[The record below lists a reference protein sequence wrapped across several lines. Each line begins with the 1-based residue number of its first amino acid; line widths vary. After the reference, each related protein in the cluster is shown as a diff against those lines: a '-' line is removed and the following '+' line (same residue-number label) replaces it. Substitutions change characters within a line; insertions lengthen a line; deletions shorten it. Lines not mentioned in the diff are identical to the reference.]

1 MCGLIQLI
9 VDILLFC
16 IPSEYSV
23 PLERISETQLILC
36 HPERELLPLVLA
48 HCHYTLKK
56 GGETDTSYDLPGIQI
71 QLARRFL
78 AGKPLIQA
86 VKIQTNHMHMSGR
99 SIHSSNQHCCR
110 L

>member
-1 MCGLIQLI
+1 M
-9 VDILLFC
+9 VDTVLFC
-16 IPSEYSV
+16 TPSEYSV

-48 HCHYTLKK
+48 HCQYTLKK
-56 GGETDTSYDLPGIQI
+56 GGETDSHYNMPGIQN

-86 VKIQTNHMHMSGR
+86 VKPQTKHMHMSSKR
-99 SIHSSNQHCCR
+99 ACSADQH
-110 L
+110 